1 MKKLNKKG
9 FTLIELL
16 AVIVILG
23 ILMLTAIP
31 AVTRAIAK
39 SRKNTFWQNAKQYIQ
54 AAQTQFLAGEYKNGD
69 VVCSVPGEHAGF
81 QIDLEDIT
89 LDGGSVTKSSFGSGY
104 VDATTGDGASCR
116 PTVYVVNE
124 GSGENVKLVW
134 YFSGTDKSKNG
145 IEDAIEEKSI
155 NFNSVKVGNAKTTK
169 CNPPQ
174 YKNASNTMVNYELT
188 QCKPQ

>member
-1 MKKLNKKG
+1 MKKLNRKG

-54 AAQTQFLAGEYKNGD
+54 AAQTQFLAGEYYNGD
-69 VVCSVPGEHAGF
+69 VVCSVPADGEAF
-81 QIDLEDIT
+81 KIAVSDIT
-89 LDGGSVTKSSFGSGY
+89 LDGGSTKKSSFGAEY
-104 VDATTGDGASCR
+104 QTGNDSCV
-116 PTVYVVNE
+116 PAVYVVNE

-134 YFSGTDKSKNG
+134 YFSGADKSKNG
-145 IEDAIEEKSI
+145 IPTATKEKEIGFSSVVTGSASSCTAPVE
-155 NFNSVKVGNAKTTK
+155 NSKIKTCT
-169 CNPPQ
+169 PQ
-174 YKNASNTMVNYELT
+174 N
-188 QCKPQ
+188 

>member
-54 AAQTQFLAGEYKNGD
+54 AAQTQFLAGEFKDASGN
-69 VVCSVPGEHAGF
+69 VCSAPGPGAVYK
-81 QIDLEDIT
+81 IKVKNIT
-89 LDGGSVTKSSFGSGY
+89 LDGGDTKKSSFGNTY
-104 VDATTGDGASCR
+104 VQGTTTNNTCEPA
-116 PTVYVVNE
+116 VYVKNTAAND
-124 GSGENVKLVW
+124 SDPTKLEW
-134 YFSGTDKSKNG
+134 YFVGTDNGGNG
-145 IEDAIEEKSI
+145 IDKFSKESEVGFEI
-155 NFNSVKVGNAKTTK
+155 VKVGNAKKSDCTDVPATVTE
-169 CNPPQ
+169 CTP
-174 YKNASNTMVNYELT
+174 E
-188 QCKPQ
+188 

>member
-54 AAQTQFLAGEYKNGD
+54 AAQTPFLAGEFMNGTE
-69 VVCSVPGEHAGF
+69 VCAIPTSDGTNHNAVKIALD
-81 QIDLEDIT
+81 QIELE
-89 LDGGSVTKSSFGSGY
+89 GGSNDKSAFGVKY
-104 VDATTGDGASCR
+104 KTGSDSCA
-116 PTVYVVNE
+116 PAIYVVNE
-124 GSGENVKLVW
+124 GTSGTDAAGDTVVKDKLVW
-134 YFSGTDKSKNG
+134 YFVGLDNSGNG
-145 IEDAIEEKSI
+145 IKTATKEGELSL
-155 NFNSVKVGNAKTTK
+155 NKVETGLATNTT
-169 CNPPQ
+169 CTPPT
-174 YKNASNTMVNYELT
+174 YANVATCTK
-188 QCKPQ
+188 